1 MLPSRLSS
9 EEGRLAR
16 FLCGKQHIFWSDAP
30 PAAIGSVQI
39 PIGRSDIVGGREP
52 ESFCGAI
59 DGCGL
64 AFEFEDDA
72 DRSFIEVQVQAA
84 ETEGGAE
91 FFVSKTWTKSQ
102 GAEDA
107 NEVRGILDGQFAF
120 GTFLVT
126 GLVSGTCGGPGF
138 RLRCGRGLKGQ
149 DRIGSAAELRA
160 GGRWSFDP

>member
-52 ESFCGAI
+52 ESFGGAI
-59 DGCGL
+59 DGCRL
-64 AFEFEDDA
+64 AFEFENDA

-91 FFVSKTWTKSQ
+91 FFVSKTRTESQ
-102 GAEDA
+102 GAEGA
-107 NEVRGILDGQFAF
+107 NEIRGMLDGQFAF
-120 GTFLVT
+120 GTLLISGF
-126 GLVSGTCGGPGF
+126 VSGSCGGPGF
-138 RLRCGRGLKGQ
+138 RFRSGRRFEGE
-149 DRIGSAAELRA
+149 D
-160 GGRWSFDP
+160 